1 MNLLDNITDEQ
12 KQKITEFL
20 KIPSIQKFLEANKLN
35 NVYAYC
41 SANIRPTLT
50 KMLYYSGVKI
60 FENLEGYYIP
70 TNFLT
75 NVSAEFSVD
84 YLPKAIVCINAM
96 GFYACNMTSFNF
108 NYIENIGKSSFSAT
122 NLKDV
127 SLPNIESIDNSA
139 FSNCY
144 YLTSIHLGPNLKYLG
159 ANVFGFSKE
168 LKEIYYDSTIND
180 FKKLY
185 SDSDKECLNNSFIET
200 IFCTDGEITTIH
212 KLEPQNMRY
221 YIRI

>member
-20 KIPSIQKFLEANKLN
+20 KIPSVQKFLEANKLN

-41 SANIRPTLT
+41 SADIRPTLT

-60 FENLEGYYIP
+60 FENLEGGYIP
-70 TNFLT
+70 ANFLT

-84 YLPKAIVCINAM
+84 CLPKTITLINPM

-108 NYIENIGKSSFSAT
+108 SHIEYIDKSSFSVT
-122 NLKDV
+122 SLKEI
-127 SLPNIESIDNSA
+127 SLPNIETIDSSA
-139 FSNCY
+139 FSNCP

-159 ANVFGFSKE
+159 ATVFGFSKE
-168 LKEIYYDSTIND
+168 LKEIYYDSTMDN

-185 SDSDKECLNNSFIET
+185 NNSNKECLDKSFIET
-200 IFCTDGEITTIH
+200 IHCTDGDITTIYSSDPRGLCH
-212 KLEPQNMRY
+212 